1 MNIEKI
7 NEIVEKNYNIIR
19 NKLDINNNIYTT
31 NLDEYEYDINISDF
45 MLEMININHKIG
57 KKEESSSNIIEKNWN
72 EHLEYKKWMKEKESI
87 LKKECDDLREQIAEI
102 NKTIKKENKGVK
114 DYLRKI
120 IKK

>member
-1 MNIEKI
+1 
-7 NEIVEKNYNIIR
+7 
-19 NKLDINNNIYTT
+19 
-31 NLDEYEYDINISDF
+31 